1 MKKTSSIKSKIYFA
15 IFAMI
20 VTFVGTTTYLIYSN
34 TNKKLNQYFQI
45 QIEEKSKILS
55 SEIDNKLSIL
65 KQNATIFEKTNLE
78 SSLIKSLINVDYV
91 KESKFNNSG
100 IKLENNNIIIFS
112 TYKYNDK
119 YVEFGRYLN
128 NSEFVDNLKHELS
141 SDVTLFAN
149 STRLMTTIKN
159 EENNRII
166 GTKLNNQ
173 IIENYVLNQGKVYY
187 GKSQI
192 NNAQYIAAYIPIYDY
207 NKSIVGMYF
216 TGFNIEIINEIILTI
231 IIKTLIATLILSLVI
246 FVFIKIYFDRTI
258 IQPINKLVEFSKQVA
273 SGDLSKSINIKS
285 NSEIG
290 LLSESIN
297 TMVDSM
303 KDIIGNLIK
312 STNILVD
319 RGNELKQSSQQ
330 LAEGSNEQATAL
342 EEISSSIEEL
352 VSNIQESVNNSK
364 ATIEISS
371 KLNNNVEIVKG
382 SSIENVN
389 SVNDI
394 INKIQIISDISK
406 QTNILALNARI
417 EAAKAGEFG
426 RGFTVV
432 ANEIRKLAEVSAE
445 SAIEINNKSN
455 ITKDININT
464 DKLISN
470 MLPLINESHVLVT
483 HINNACSE
491 QNIGINQIN
500 NAVQE
505 LNFVTQRTA
514 VNSEQIAA
522 NSEELFLLTVNLK
535 NLINKFKI

>member
-455 ITKDININT
+455 ITKDININM